1 MPEIDAREQHPAAVG
16 SAHAAIEVRDA
27 SFAWEDSK
35 KQDQA
40 QEEASFHL
48 TVPEFN
54 VPSGHLCAVVGRIG
68 SGKTSL
74 LHALLGEMP
83 KRVGNVVVRGR
94 VAYAGQQPWLESSTV
109 RNNILLWVVFLFSV

>member
-1 MPEIDAREQHPAAVG
+1 MPEIDAREQLPAAQS
-16 SAHAAIEVRDA
+16 SAIGTVYAAQSAIEVQDA
-27 SFAWEDSK
+27 SFAWDGRKDEDK
-35 KQDQA
+35 V
-40 QEEASFHL
+40 QETSFKL

-54 VPSGHLCAVVGRIG
+54 VSAGHLCAVVGRIG

-83 KRVGNVVVRGR
+83 KHAGNVVVRGR

-109 RNNILLWVVFLFSV
+109 RDNILL